1 VKKKRFIKFYD
12 KYSKD
17 IYRFVYL
24 KTNSAEDS
32 EDITS
37 ETFLQFWKTLQ
48 ETSKKVENHRALL
61 YKMATNLVND
71 FFRKK
76 TNSEIKKEPSAYEFQ
91 NVRAN
96 INPAKNA
103 EIDSEMEAIRTA
115 LNRIKR
121 KHQNVI
127 IWYYLNELS
136 YKEIAYIMDKSEGNV
151 RVLVHRAMKELKKLL
166 NG

>member
-1 VKKKRFIKFYD
+1 MKKRQFIKFYD
-12 KYSKD
+12 KYSRD

-24 KTNSAEDS
+24 KLNSAEDS

-37 ETFLQFWKTLQ
+37 EAFLQFWKNLQ
-48 ETSKKVENHRALL
+48 ENKQKIGNHRALL
-61 YKMATNLVND
+61 YKIAANLVND

-76 TNSEIKKEPSAYEFQ
+76 TNSEIRKEPDAYEFQ
-91 NVRAN
+91 NVKAS

-103 EIDSEMEAIRTA
+103 EIDSEMEEIKVA
-115 LNRIKR
+115 LARLKQ

-127 IWYYLNELS
+127 IWHYLNELS
-136 YKEIAYIMDKSEGNV
+136 YKEIAYIMNKSEGSV